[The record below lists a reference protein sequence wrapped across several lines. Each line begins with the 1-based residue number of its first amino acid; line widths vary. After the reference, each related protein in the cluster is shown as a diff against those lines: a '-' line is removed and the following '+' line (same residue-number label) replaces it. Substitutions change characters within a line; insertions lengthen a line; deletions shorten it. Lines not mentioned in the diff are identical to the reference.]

1 MVVPFNLD
9 YPDMRELR
17 NGYATMRGYNNK
29 WGAINAQGQVVI
41 PCEYDSQIVF
51 DEDGFDRV
59 RKDGEE
65 FTIDVFGNRK
75 S

>member
-1 MVVPFNLD
+1 MK
-9 YPDMRELR
+9 R
-17 NGYATMRGYNNK
+17 YNNK
-29 WGAINAQGQVVI
+29 WGTINTQGQVVI

-51 DEDGFDRV
+51 DKNGFSRV

-65 FTIDVFGNRK
+65 FIIDVFGNRK